1 MRGGDV
7 LLLLGLLV
15 GKFLLEL
22 FDLLDGLGLLVGNLA
37 VVEQTV
43 EHIAQV
49 IDARQYLEQAQA
61 AGLVLTCNV
70 VGKLGLAIGD
80 LLLLL
85 RDLASGLVERLR
97 LSGEL
102 VVDLL
107 GLRADLL
114 EFGTSSGKIGCGIGI
129 GRSREAQ
136 AQNTSEGCRSSAACH
151 VFMRVCCAHGAS
163 FPVSKG
169 SG

>member
-1 MRGGDV
+1 M
-7 LLLLGLLV
+7 
-15 GKFLLEL
+15 
-22 FDLLDGLGLLVGNLA
+22 DGLGLLVGNLA
-37 VVEQTV
+37 VIEQTV
-43 EHIAQV
+43 EHVSQIV
-49 IDARQYLEQAQA
+49 DARQNLKETQT
-61 AGLVLTCNV
+61 AGLVLTGNV
-70 VGKLGLAIGD
+70 ARKLCLALGN

-85 RDLASGLVERLR
+85 RDLACSLIKLLR
-97 LSGEL
+97 LCGEFFMN
-102 VVDLL
+102 LL

-114 EFGTSSGKIGCGIGI
+114 EFGTSSGKVGCGIGI

-151 VFMRVCCAHGAS
+151 VFVRICCAHGAS